1 MGRRS
6 SHIHHLIDDL
16 TAALDASPGEQVQRR
31 LRYALALL
39 HATVESLDELD
50 ASSQVTHLRAR
61 AGERASVG

>member
-31 LRYALALL
+31 LRHALALL
-39 HATVESLDELD
+39 HATVESLDELE
-50 ASSQVTHLRAR
+50 ASTHLRAR